1 MTRNLT
7 LPSPLGGPPPEEVTL
22 PRAPLARVLAQ
33 VRYPSVLYI
42 GEKSRLAP
50 FQADVR
56 ARYPIF
62 REDSGQNF
70 KVEMSPSGP
79 AIETERSTLWRFGSV
94 DGVWLITLTPE
105 AVTLETRAYESRTE
119 FVDRLAHVLACVE
132 THFAPGIAERISMRY
147 VTRVTDEG
155 YDRIDEMVEPGLL
168 GLAIPEFRC
177 HVTHAI
183 SEAAIEIEEGALS
196 LRWGVLPPNGTFDP
210 FVLEPIDKP
219 SWVIDI
225 DVSITGFTD
234 FKASALA
241 DHFYALAKRAYA
253 IFRHMVTDAFLALYG
268 GRL

>member
-1 MTRNLT
+1 MIQNLT

-33 VRYPSVLYI
+33 VRYPSILYI

-56 ARYPIF
+56 AQYPIF

-70 KVEMSPSGP
+70 KVEMSPGGP

-105 AVTLETRAYESRTE
+105 AVTLETRAYESRAE
-119 FVDRLAHVLACVE
+119 FVQRLAHVLACVE

-155 YDRIDEMVEPGLL
+155 YDRIDDMVEPGLL
-168 GLAIPEFRC
+168 GLAIPEFRR

-183 SEAAIEIEEGALS
+183 SEAAIEIEEGALF

-210 FVLEPIDKP
+210 FVLEPIGKP

-234 FKASALA
+234 FKAGALA

-268 GRL
+268 GRS

>member
-1 MTRNLT
+1 MTQNLT

-33 VRYPSVLYI
+33 VRYPSILYI

-50 FQADVR
+50 FQAEVR
-56 ARYPIF
+56 AQYPIF

-70 KVEMSPSGP
+70 KVEMSPGGP

-105 AVTLETRAYESRTE
+105 AVTLETRAYESRAE
-119 FVDRLAHVLACVE
+119 FVQRLAHVLACVE

-155 YDRIDEMVEPGLL
+155 YDRIDDMVEPGLL
-168 GLAIPEFRC
+168 GLAVPEFRR

-183 SEAAIEIEEGALS
+183 SEAAIEIEEGALF

-225 DVSITGFTD
+225 DVSITGFTS
-234 FKASALA
+234 FKAGALA

-253 IFRHMVTDAFLALYG
+253 IFRHMVTGAFLALYG
-268 GRL
+268 GRS